1 MPLISIIIPV
11 YNAEFFL
18 HRCLDSLLMQKFTN
32 FEIILINDGGKDN
45 SGKICDEYA
54 NNNPKIRVFHTLNG
68 GPGKARNKGLKEA
81 QGTYICFVDSDDYVD
96 SEYLQTFINEIQYH
110 QSVDCCIQ
118 GYLFQDQSY
127 SLPHTL
133 YTAKSKTKGIY
144 ETEINSLFG
153 ILWNKIY
160 RKDII
165 KQYQIQFDINIYLGE
180 DMLFILTYFQ
190 HINNF
195 IVTDHCF
202 YHYTDN
208 ANSLTSRKY
217 PLVHLEKRIKAVEKA
232 IKDLSENKNDPFLL
246 QLLAKDFLFSLRTV
260 HNMYHFGLSTR
271 QERISFLKYCKKQ
284 LQTNHYIKYYI
295 RYSKKEKLICALI
308 QHSPIKFSDKILYT
322 LFKLKK

>member
-1 MPLISIIIPV
+1 
-11 YNAEFFL
+11 
-18 HRCLDSLLMQKFTN
+18 
-32 FEIILINDGGKDN
+32 
-45 SGKICDEYA
+45 
-54 NNNPKIRVFHTLNG
+54 
-68 GPGKARNKGLKEA
+68 
-81 QGTYICFVDSDDYVD
+81 
-96 SEYLQTFINEIQYH
+96 
-110 QSVDCCIQ
+110 
-118 GYLFQDQSY
+118 
-127 SLPHTL
+127 
-133 YTAKSKTKGIY
+133 
-144 ETEINSLFG
+144 
-153 ILWNKIY
+153 
-160 RKDII
+160 
-165 KQYQIQFDINIYLGE
+165 
-180 DMLFILTYFQ
+180 MLFILTYFQ

-202 YHYTDN
+202 CHYTDN